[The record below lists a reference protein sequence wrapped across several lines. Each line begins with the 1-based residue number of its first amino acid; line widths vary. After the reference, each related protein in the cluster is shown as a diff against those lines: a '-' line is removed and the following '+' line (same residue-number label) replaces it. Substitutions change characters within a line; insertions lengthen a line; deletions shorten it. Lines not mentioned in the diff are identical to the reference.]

1 MKLST
6 TNFFFSCLQ
15 SPVVFFIFRVKHL
28 VSQTIFIKNVLF
40 EGLIVVGMDTLS
52 ALEILVDMANAQG
65 EAAHAHK
72 LVLQEHGCTR
82 EGSLTGEAPD
92 TYT

>member
-1 MKLST
+1 M
-6 TNFFFSCLQ
+6 
-15 SPVVFFIFRVKHL
+15 
-28 VSQTIFIKNVLF
+28 F
-40 EGLIVVGMDTLS
+40 EGLIVVGIDTLS

-72 LVLQEHGCTR
+72 LVLKEHGCTR
-82 EGSLTGEAPD
+82 EGSLIGEAPD

>member
-1 MKLST
+1 M
-6 TNFFFSCLQ
+6 
-15 SPVVFFIFRVKHL
+15 VKHL

-40 EGLIVVGMDTLS
+40 EGLIVVGIDTLS

-72 LVLQEHGCTR
+72 LVLQEHGCPR
-82 EGSLTGEAPD
+82 DGSLTGEAPD